1 MSCGRAAVASCSTL
15 HRTSCRCGLNR
26 WLVGRLPLKINDR
39 DLQLGLAPNGRS
51 TYYSADFTEEDAELL
66 NRFIKA
72 QVPLV

>member
-1 MSCGRAAVASCSTL
+1 
-15 HRTSCRCGLNR
+15 
-26 WLVGRLPLKINDR
+26 
-39 DLQLGLAPNGRS
+39 LQLGLAPNGRS